1 MIYES
6 LEYYNDKTTGEQK
19 EAHNV
24 VFLGRDKEGTAK
36 QANKRSIATYGKS
49 FRMTV
54 SGSDTN
60 FSFCH
65 IGTDDMILV
74 FEAPIDMLSFITLYP
89 ADWQKHSYIALD
101 GISERSLLQ
110 ALSDYPHLQHVVL
123 CTDNDEGGI
132 DAAERIRDILY
143 SKGYQH
149 IGRATSQAK
158 DWNEDLKHNYGEE
171 YIPANVHPLKNAVAN
186 VVDEIEPQNDTL
198 SPGFEDLT
206 IDYTAMYEKLA
217 NRINKDFRAYREKGK
232 PQTKIEQLTEQ
243 IKCAFKIGETDTCKS
258 VAKRFYEIAQ
268 TAVSIEASMT
278 LEMQQA
284 QSEIIAETAVMTMGG

>member
-19 EAHNV
+19 ETHNV

-89 ADWQKHSYIALD
+89 ADWQSIA
-101 GISERSLLQ
+101 I
-110 ALSDYPHLQHVVL
+110 
-123 CTDNDEGGI
+123 
-132 DAAERIRDILY
+132 
-143 SKGYQH
+143 
-149 IGRATSQAK
+149 
-158 DWNEDLKHNYGEE
+158 
-171 YIPANVHPLKNAVAN
+171 
-186 VVDEIEPQNDTL
+186 
-198 SPGFEDLT
+198 
-206 IDYTAMYEKLA
+206 
-217 NRINKDFRAYREKGK
+217 
-232 PQTKIEQLTEQ
+232 
-243 IKCAFKIGETDTCKS
+243 
-258 VAKRFYEIAQ
+258 
-268 TAVSIEASMT
+268 
-278 LEMQQA
+278 
-284 QSEIIAETAVMTMGG
+284 